1 MVVMPKQNVP
11 ALRLEG
17 FDGEWEQSRLSDHLT
32 LSEDTNANLEFGRED
47 VYAVSLDEGLVNQ
60 IKFHGRSFAGKNL
73 DNYDVIHTGEVV
85 YTKSP
90 LKFTPYGIFKSHFG
104 ATGIVSPL
112 YAVYRTKPHTDA
124 RFVQDYFALPE
135 RLNTYL
141 SPLVNKGA
149 KNTMNI
155 SDWDALDGAVTFPP
169 TLEEQQAIGAIFTN
183 LDAAI
188 NQHTIKHK
196 ALQQAKTALMQRM
209 FPQEG
214 QTVPELRLEGFSGEW
229 GSAPLQQL
237 ASLFTDGD
245 WIESKDQST
254 EGIRLLQTGNVG
266 IGTFVQKS
274 ATQKWVSE
282 ETFKRLRCQEVLP
295 GDILIS
301 RLPDPAGRACI
312 VPMMPYRMIT
322 AVDCTIV
329 RLSEEN
335 DADYLVAYLGNPSY
349 FEHIDT
355 LLAGGTRQRV
365 SRSQLAVVEIPV
377 PPTLE
382 EQQAI
387 GAVFTQLDTLIT
399 AEAQYI
405 KSLKQAKMALL
416 QRMFI

>member
-1 MVVMPKQNVP
+1 MPKQNVP
-11 ALRLEG
+11 ALRLHG
-17 FDGEWEQSRLSDHLT
+17 FSGEWKTASI
-32 LSEDTNANLEFGRED
+32 G
-47 VYAVSLDEGLVNQ
+47 AVSALHNGRDYKHLGEGCIPVYGTGGYMAAVDQALSHDKDAVGIGRKGTINKPYILKAPFWTVDTLFYVVPNQ
-60 IKFHGRSFAGKNL
+60 DTDLAFF
-73 DNYDVIHTGEVV
+73 
-85 YTKSP
+85 
-90 LKFTPYGIFKSHFG
+90 
-104 ATGIVSPL
+104 
-112 YAVYRTKPHTDA
+112 YASVLRVDWM
-124 RFVQDYFALPE
+124 
-135 RLNTYL
+135 
-141 SPLVNKGA
+141 A
-149 KNTMNI
+149 KNTATGLPSLTSQAINSADI
-155 SDWDALDGAVTFPP
+155 SVPP

-188 NQHTIKHK
+188 NQHTLKHK
-196 ALQQAKTALMQRM
+196 SLQQSKTALMQRM

-274 ATQKWVSE
+274 ATQKWISE

-312 VPMMPYRMIT
+312 VPMMPYRLIT

-365 SRSQLAVVEIPV
+365 SRSQLAAIEVPV

-387 GAVFTQLDTLIT
+387 GAVFTNLDQLIA

-405 KSLKQAKMALL
+405 ASLKQAKTALL

>member
-1 MVVMPKQNVP
+1 MVEMPKQNVP
-11 ALRLEG
+11 ALRL
-17 FDGEWEQSRLSDHLT
+17 D
-32 LSEDTNANLEFGRED
+32 
-47 VYAVSLDEGLVNQ
+47 
-60 IKFHGRSFAGKNL
+60 
-73 DNYDVIHTGEVV
+73 
-85 YTKSP
+85 
-90 LKFTPYGIFKSHFG
+90 
-104 ATGIVSPL
+104 
-112 YAVYRTKPHTDA
+112 
-124 RFVQDYFALPE
+124 
-135 RLNTYL
+135 
-141 SPLVNKGA
+141 
-149 KNTMNI
+149 
-155 SDWDALDGAVTFPP
+155 
-169 TLEEQQAIGAIFTN
+169 
-183 LDAAI
+183 
-188 NQHTIKHK
+188 
-196 ALQQAKTALMQRM
+196 
-209 FPQEG
+209 
-214 QTVPELRLEGFSGEW
+214 GFSGEW
-229 GSAPLQQL
+229 SSASLQEL

-274 ATQKWVSE
+274 ATQKWISE
-282 ETFKRLRCQEVLP
+282 ETFKRLRCQEVLS

-365 SRSQLAVVEIPV
+365 SRSQLAVIEAPVPPTLEEQQTIGAIFTNLDAAINQHTLKHKSLQQTKTALMQRMFPQEGQTVPELRLEGFSGEWETTSIGAVSALHNGRDYKHLGEGCIPVYGTGGYMASVDQALSHDKDAVGIGRKGTINKPYILRAPFWTVDTLFYVVPNQDTDLAFFYASVLQVDWMAKNTATGLPSLTSQAINSADISV

-387 GAVFTQLDTLIT
+387 GAIFTKLDQLIA

-405 KSLKQAKMALL
+405 ESFKQAKTALL